1 MKNSKLRILCFI
13 FLMATAFGDV
23 YSQVIAE
30 GYYEGVYIKY
40 GKHLIQASLNEDSI
54 NNVSYMNNVESFL
67 DAINAEIDTIYAISR
82 IWHSS
87 GIYVMTIIKLLND
100 TMDALDYIPVIQNG
114 GFFRYVQPCQVPEE
128 LGSFPH
134 PNDVRF
140 SDQTYL
146 YQERGPGDPNHDID
160 AEKAWTNFSSVG
172 SVETQTNHMHQYVL
186 AYCKQVSPDA
196 TGKNKFL

>member
-1 MKNSKLRILCFI
+1 MKTSNLKTLCII
-13 FLMATAFGDV
+13 FLITIAFSNS
-23 YSQVIAE
+23 YSQEIAE

-100 TMDALDYIPVIQNG
+100 TMDALDYIPIIQNG

-128 LGSFPH
+128 
-134 PNDVRF
+134 
-140 SDQTYL
+140 
-146 YQERGPGDPNHDID
+146 
-160 AEKAWTNFSSVG
+160 
-172 SVETQTNHMHQYVL
+172 
-186 AYCKQVSPDA
+186 
-196 TGKNKFL
+196 